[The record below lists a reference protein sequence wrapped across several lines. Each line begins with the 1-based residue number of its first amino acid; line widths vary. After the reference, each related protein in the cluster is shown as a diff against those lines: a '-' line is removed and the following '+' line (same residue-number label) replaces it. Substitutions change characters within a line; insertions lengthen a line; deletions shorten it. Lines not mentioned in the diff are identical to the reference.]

1 MRAPFVLQ
9 LSITLEISKSILV
22 DPSPGDVLFFS
33 IITWAKILP
42 HRGELVREATLHFYS
57 RNYRTLR
64 LRLGYVESARRAIH
78 LRCERNKFV
87 VTCRAAN
94 RGLAIYAQNLT
105 CVGLIH
111 QPLIDF
117 HHRWHVCQGFAERRH
132 VAAIAFDGFFTG
144 IIGRERELQI
154 AVEACQ

>member
-1 MRAPFVLQ
+1 M
-9 LSITLEISKSILV
+9 
-22 DPSPGDVLFFS
+22 LFFS
-33 IITWAKILP
+33 IITWEEILP
-42 HRGELVREATLHFYS
+42 HRRASVREATLHFNS
-57 RNYRTLR
+57 RNHRTLR
-64 LRLGYVESARRAIH
+64 LRQRDMLNRRGVPRDSLDVRALDARTENMTFSLRAKYFLRRASRQIAG
-78 LRCERNKFV
+78 C
-87 VTCRAAN
+87 
-94 RGLAIYAQNLT
+94 AIYAQSLT

-144 IIGRERELQI
+144 IIGRECELQI

>member
-33 IITWAKILP
+33 ISTWAKILP

-78 LRCERNKFV
+78 LRCERNKFF
-87 VTCRAAN
+87 VTCGAAN
-94 RGLAIYAQNLT
+94 RGSPIHAQK
-105 CVGLIH
+105 
-111 QPLIDF
+111 D
-117 HHRWHVCQGFAERRH
+117 RKR
-132 VAAIAFDGFFTG
+132 
-144 IIGRERELQI
+144 
-154 AVEACQ
+154 